1 MMKLKVIT
9 KARATGQAIVEF
21 ALMATMIFTMLAAV
35 VDLGLIFFTLQGL
48 HNAAQEGAMYGSRWI
63 KTDFTLDKDGIRER
77 ARLEAGNTGLGFVN
91 LLDLN
96 NDGIRDV
103 DNAGVKQINPATG
116 RPVIEDYIDVRA
128 IRDANEDGDP
138 LNDGTAP
145 NYTPCPSLAS
155 YAVRCHLLVI
165 VRTDYH
171 LFFPLAP
178 AFADTV
184 QLQSRYVVPMRN

>member
-1 MMKLKVIT
+1 MMKQKVIT

-21 ALMATMIFTMLAAV
+21 ALMATLIFMMLAAT

-77 ARLEAGNTGLGFVN
+77 ARLEAGNSGIGFVN

-96 NDGIRDV
+96 NDGIRDIS
-103 DNAGVKQINPATG
+103 DAGVKQINPKTG

-128 IRDANEDGDP
+128 IIDADADGDP

-145 NYTPCPSLAS
+145 NYTPCPTLAS
-155 YAVRCHLLVI
+155 YGARCHILV
-165 VRTDYH
+165 VMRFDYNF
-171 LFFPLAP
+171 FFPFAP
-178 AFADTV
+178 AFSDSV
-184 QLQSRYVVPMRN
+184 QLRSSYVVPMRN